1 MRAIHPIDRDIVQGV
16 CLALTKAY
24 CHTDTDDLLNED
36 ISVTVGDLAF
46 DCTIG
51 FNPMIPDYGLR
62 ACSLKGEDITYLF
75 DLHNARDFSV
85 NALIFV
91 IEQAEK
97 LIKESKMPAN
107 KKFNAFEMFGSE
119 LYVEYKGDRGY
130 DFC

>member
-1 MRAIHPIDRDIVQGV
+1 MKAIHSIDKDTVQGI

-24 CHTDTDDLLNED
+24 CHTDTDDLLD
-36 ISVTVGDLAF
+36 KDLSVTVGDLTF

-51 FNPMIPDYGLR
+51 INPMIKDYGLLV
-62 ACSLKGEDITYLF
+62 CHLKDEDITYLF

-85 NALIFV
+85 DALIFV
-91 IEQAEK
+91 MEQAKK

-107 KKFNAFEMFGSE
+107 NKFNAFEKFGSE
-119 LYVEYKGDRGY
+119 LYIEYKGDRDY

>member
-1 MRAIHPIDRDIVQGV
+1 MKRIHSIDRDTIQGV

-24 CHTDTDDLLNED
+24 CHTDTDDLLNKD
-36 ISVTVGDLAF
+36 ISVTVGDLTF

-51 FNPMIPDYGLR
+51 IDPIIADYGLR
-62 ACSLKGEDITYLF
+62 TCSLKDEDITYLF

-85 NALIFV
+85 DALVFV

-107 KKFNAFEMFGSE
+107 KRFNAFEMFGSE
-119 LYVEYKGDRGY
+119 LYVEYKGDRNY

>member
-1 MRAIHPIDRDIVQGV
+1 MKSITSIDQDTIQGI

-24 CHTDTDDLLNED
+24 CLTDTDDLLNKD
-36 ISVTVGDLAF
+36 LSVTVGDLTF

-51 FNPMIPDYGLR
+51 IDPMIADYGLR
-62 ACSLKGEDITYLF
+62 TCHLKDEDITYLF
-75 DLHNARDFSV
+75 DLHDARDFSV
-85 NALIFV
+85 DALVFV

-119 LYVEYKGDRGY
+119 LYVEYKGDRNY

>member
-1 MRAIHPIDRDIVQGV
+1 MKAIHSIDKDTIQGV

-24 CHTDTDDLLNED
+24 CHTDTDDLLNKD
-36 ISVTVGDLAF
+36 ISVTVGDLTF

-51 FNPMIPDYGLR
+51 IDPMIADYGLR

-85 NALIFV
+85 DALVFV

-119 LYVEYKGDRGY
+119 LYVEYKGDRNY